1 MQKSLLLLL
10 IITPSFLFAKSP
22 SLFDQAIKK
31 YQKSKM
37 VSMNVEKTVTSEM
50 LAKETT
56 YSGKIKLSN
65 GKFRWENES
74 PEKTLLLFD
83 GKNLFSVQY
92 PSKEFNTGTQVAKSK
107 IDEKGK
113 KQILISSLL
122 SPSNANSKFKMLSE
136 KKGTNLTE
144 VEIQPDSSDLQ
155 VKNLILSIDQKTK
168 QIQNI
173 SYKDDVG
180 NLTKMSFSNI
190 KFESKADPKLFQY
203 KIPKDAQVTN
213 L

>member
-1 MQKSLLLLL
+1 MQKVLLFILTTVPA
-10 IITPSFLFAKSP
+10 ILFAKSP
-22 SLFDQAIKK
+22 SLFDQSIKK

-37 VSMNVEKTVTSEM
+37 VSMHVEKTVISEM

-56 YSGKIKLSN
+56 YSGQIKLSS
-65 GKFRWENES
+65 GKFRWENEK
-74 PEKTLLLFD
+74 PERTLLLFD

-122 SPSNANSKFKMLSE
+122 SPSSAKSKFKMLSE
-136 KKGTNLTE
+136 KKGPILTE
-144 VEIQPDSSDLQ
+144 VEIEPDSSDLQ
-155 VKNLILSIDQKTK
+155 IKKLTISIHQKTK

>member
-1 MQKSLLLLL
+1 ML
-10 IITPSFLFAKSP
+10 IIPAIGNATAPT
-22 SLFDQAIKK
+22 LFDQSLKK

-37 VSMNVEKTVTSEM
+37 VSMNVEKIVVSEI

-56 YSGKIKLSN
+56 YSGQIKLSS
-65 GKFRWENES
+65 GKFRWENEK

-113 KQILISSLL
+113 KQILIASLL
-122 SPSNANSKFKMLSE
+122 SPNSAKSKFKLLSE
-136 KKGTNLTE
+136 KKGPVLTE
-144 VEIQPDSSDLQ
+144 VEIQPDSPDLQ
-155 VKNLILSIDQKTK
+155 IKNLTLSIHQKTK

-190 KFESKADPKLFQY
+190 KFDTKADPKLFQY

>member
-190 KFESKADPKLFQY
+190 KFEY
-203 KIPKDAQVTN
+203 E
-213 L
+213 